1 MKLCG
6 QLYFPAIFN
15 FGPSQP
21 SIFETVVGGMSANEI
36 ASMRWL
42 RFRHCECPSD
52 PFISRGPP
60 QEVSRFSLP
69 LNES

>member
-15 FGPSQP
+15 FGPFQP
-21 SIFETVVGGMSANEI
+21 SIFEIVVGGVSANEI

-42 RFRHCECPSD
+42 RFYHCECPSD
-52 PFISRGPP
+52 PFISQGPP
-60 QEVSRFSLP
+60 WEALGFLSN
-69 LNES
+69 LNER